1 MMDITCFCIIAAI
14 LGILAFIVMV
24 VMMVYTI
31 IMKERMDDICRK
43 LDDDSL

>member
-1 MMDITCFCIIAAI
+1 MDIRCFCIIATI

-31 IMKERMDDICRK
+31 IMKERIDDICRK

>member
-1 MMDITCFCIIAAI
+1 MMDISCFYIIATI
-14 LGILAFIVMV
+14 LNILAFIVMV